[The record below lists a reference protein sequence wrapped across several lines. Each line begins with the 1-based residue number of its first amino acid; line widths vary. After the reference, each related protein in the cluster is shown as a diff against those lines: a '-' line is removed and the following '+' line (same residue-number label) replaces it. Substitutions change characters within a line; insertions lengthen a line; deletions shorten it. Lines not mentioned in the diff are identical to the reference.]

1 MRNDKHLTD
10 MVYEWDYIPVL
21 AAHAV
26 KHITDMKP
34 EDLTPEWCQET
45 FFELV
50 VDGFIYPDGIL
61 NNIVDYAVT
70 SINWYRVSEAVKSHI
85 QSNT

>member
-10 MVYEWDYIPVL
+10 MVYEWEYIPVL
-21 AAHAV
+21 ASYAV
-26 KHITDMKP
+26 KLPLDRQH
-34 EDLTPEWCQET
+34 EGVTPEWCQET

-61 NNIVDYAVT
+61 NNIIDYAVT

-85 QSNT
+85 QSNK